1 MYHLHA
7 ILCHKGTLNRG
18 HYYSFI
24 RVGGQKQRNGDEEEE
39 EKGEDEGADDAVKDD
54 FDDRT
59 WVKFNDTAVVPTF
72 KHIAIGTGQGGYNTS
87 YKCEVDEESEEDL
100 MTEITAI
107 MQEDDNEDLGLQDRL
122 SADIG
127 E

>member
-24 RVGGQKQRNGDEEEE
+24 RVGQKKQEDHKDERE
-39 EKGEDEGADDAVKDD
+39 ADYDAKDG

-87 YKCEVDEESEEDL
+87 YKCYADDDDSEEITEQEIASL
-100 MTEITAI
+100 MPDEG
-107 MQEDDNEDLGLQDRL
+107 EDLGLQDRL